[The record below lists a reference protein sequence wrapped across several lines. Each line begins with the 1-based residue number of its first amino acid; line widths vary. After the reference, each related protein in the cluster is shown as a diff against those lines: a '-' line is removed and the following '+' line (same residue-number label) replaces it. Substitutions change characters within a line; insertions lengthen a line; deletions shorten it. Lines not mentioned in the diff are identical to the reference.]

1 MEQGEFI
8 NAKQLNAMIIK
19 SLNVPADYP
28 ELKSISILVMS
39 HLFQLNHMD
48 LILNKKI
55 QFNSKNN
62 AVLQGIIKRINMQEP
77 VQYVLGIAHFYGLEI
92 NVEPGVL
99 IPRPETEE
107 LVDVIIKEN
116 LQPGLNILD
125 IGTGSGCIA
134 IALEKNLPSA
144 KLTAMDVSADAIKI
158 ATENAKKN
166 LSHIQFLQAD
176 IFTELSQLPEF
187 DIIVS
192 NPPYVLDHEKLGMK
206 KNVVEHEPHL
216 ALFVADRNPL
226 IFYER
231 IIEIT
236 QKLLRKGGKLYFEIN
251 EKFGREVEGLMF
263 NNGFSDSM
271 VLKDMQNKDRI
282 VKGTKS

>member
-48 LILNKKI
+48 LILDKKI